1 MKRITTF
8 VMSLLLTVAI
18 GVTAQTEGLPQ
29 FSTDGAEHW
38 YRIQN
43 KGHNGQYFTVTT
55 ISNTENALLG
65 VADPGIT
72 KSGLF
77 KLKGTQENFQLFS
90 MLNSTTPLGSSSA
103 ANNALITV
111 GGSPANT
118 FKMTPST
125 GASGYFILGN
135 GNICIDNYG
144 HRVSYW
150 GNYPNDG
157 DNRRQKFIEVT
168 KESVKA
174 SLISLISSAEALK
187 TSMIGDKVGQYA
199 NNTDFDSALTQVT
212 AIDKDTATM
221 EELLDAI
228 DTLNQA
234 LTTLKQTLNKPQSS
248 TTESPKW
255 YYIIATPTN
264 TGAGANNRDYARGKV
279 ISKGD
284 NGKLTFVTKGSADEQ
299 LWRFEGNDTDG
310 YKIICK
316 ASTTE
321 EAMGVTK
328 PITLT
333 TKQDAANYLITQIGT
348 TAHFT
353 IRASSLGEGQALHPN
368 ANYEI
373 HLWTSPD
380 PDGNSSWTFEEYST
394 EALQNAYKAV
404 RTTAQNLL
412 AATKEGEEFGQYPNS
427 IRSAFNTAVESAKT
441 DAEISSLDENTLK
454 NIVAELTTA
463 MDTYKAGRNINT
475 NLFPHT
481 DNAQIKRFRISNYK
495 VTTAE
500 KVITTEG
507 KEVNDKYGLVAKA
520 DADDKQLFTLTT
532 GTSENG
538 VANIEQHMTKT
549 PVKYMTTSGNI
560 SETALSNGDN
570 FTIENNI
577 DGITFLIKMGTARL
591 IADANGNLG
600 RIDDIGSAAQDFWV
614 IEYVDTI
621 KKPDPS
627 GTNNILSKKLTITV
641 ANGIITVAG
650 ADNFKVY
657 SLAGQRVNPTQ
668 PLAKGVYIVKT
679 NTIAQKVLVK

>member
-1 MKRITTF
+1 
-8 VMSLLLTVAI
+8 
-18 GVTAQTEGLPQ
+18 
-29 FSTDGAEHW
+29 
-38 YRIQN
+38 
-43 KGHNGQYFTVTT
+43 
-55 ISNTENALLG
+55 
-65 VADPGIT
+65 
-72 KSGLF
+72 
-77 KLKGTQENFQLFS
+77 
-90 MLNSTTPLGSSSA
+90 
-103 ANNALITV
+103 
-111 GGSPANT
+111 
-118 FKMTPST
+118 
-125 GASGYFILGN
+125 
-135 GNICIDNYG
+135 
-144 HRVSYW
+144 
-150 GNYPNDG
+150 
-157 DNRRQKFIEVT
+157 
-168 KESVKA
+168 
-174 SLISLISSAEALK
+174 
-187 TSMIGDKVGQYA
+187 
-199 NNTDFDSALTQVT
+199 
-212 AIDKDTATM
+212 
-221 EELLDAI
+221 
-228 DTLNQA
+228 
-234 LTTLKQTLNKPQSS
+234 
-248 TTESPKW
+248 
-255 YYIIATPTN
+255 
-264 TGAGANNRDYARGKV
+264 
-279 ISKGD
+279 
-284 NGKLTFVTKGSADEQ
+284 
-299 LWRFEGNDTDG
+299 
-310 YKIICK
+310 
-316 ASTTE
+316 
-321 EAMGVTK
+321 
-328 PITLT
+328 
-333 TKQDAANYLITQIGT
+333 
-348 TAHFT
+348 
-353 IRASSLGEGQALHPN
+353 
-368 ANYEI
+368 
-373 HLWTSPD
+373 
-380 PDGNSSWTFEEYST
+380 
-394 EALQNAYKAV
+394 
-404 RTTAQNLL
+404 
-412 AATKEGEEFGQYPNS
+412 
-427 IRSAFNTAVESAKT
+427 
-441 DAEISSLDENTLK
+441 
-454 NIVAELTTA
+454 

-679 NTIAQKVLVK
+679 NTTAQKVLVK